1 MRPLQDLPV
10 TVDLPGVLGQEVTA
24 YVEGEAGWQVVADG
38 GPPRPVLALTD
49 RPLPGQPCVVV
60 VDGVPGHDV
69 TRAALLAG
77 ALDVIGWPMDRARL
91 ADAPLRAQTARTPE
105 GGARI
110 LRVGGA
116 SGGAG
121 TSTVSLA
128 LAGLLAWAGRRTLV
142 VGDDDL
148 LRLCGRAPWEG
159 PGAAEVGTLDP
170 ADAVREVA
178 ALARP
183 VAGVERLAVLGRG
196 GAGAASATTA
206 ARGWP
211 ADVIVWDVRSR
222 QDEAD
227 VLVGRPDAGLR
238 AVSGAPVP
246 VVVVGEGPLDAR
258 GVGGVLGRPPLVWLP
273 TSARVA
279 RAGLSGRVPSALP
292 GGWLRSLRVLAD
304 GVSRGCPQGGENGQP

>member
-24 YVEGEAGWQVVADG
+24 FVEGEAGWQVVADG

-49 RPLPGQPCVVV
+49 RPRPGQPCVVV
-60 VDGVPGHDV
+60 VDGTPGHDV

-77 ALDVIGWPMDRARL
+77 ALDVIGWPADRGRL
-91 ADAPLRAQTARTPE
+91 ADAPLRAQTARTPQ
-105 GGARI
+105 GGARV

-128 LAGLLAWAGRRTLV
+128 LAGLLAWAGLRTLV

-159 PGAAEVGTLDP
+159 PGAREVGALDP
-170 ADAVREVA
+170 ADARREVA

-183 VAGVERLAVLGRG
+183 VAGVEGLAVLGG
-196 GAGAASATTA
+196 PAGSASPGAGAARA
-206 ARGWP
+206 WP
-211 ADVIVWDVRSR
+211 ADVIVWDVRSGHG
-222 QDEAD
+222 EAD
-227 VLVGRPDAGLR
+227 VLVGRPDAGLL
-238 AVSGAPVP
+238 AVADAAVP

-258 GVGGVLGRPPLVWLP
+258 GVRGVLGRPPMVWLP
-273 TSARVA
+273 ASARVA
-279 RAGLSGRVPSALP
+279 RAGLAGRVPSALP
-292 GGWLRSLRVLAD
+292 GRWLHALQVLRD
-304 GVSRGCPQGGENGQP
+304 GVVRDCPQGGENLLP

>member
-49 RPLPGQPCVVV
+49 RPRPGQPCVVV

-77 ALDVIGWPMDRARL
+77 ALDVIGWPTDRDRL
-91 ADAPLRAQTARTPE
+91 ADAPLRAHTARPPE
-105 GGARI
+105 GGARV

-121 TSTVSLA
+121 TSTVCLA
-128 LAGLLAWAGRRTLV
+128 LGGLLAWTGRRTLV
-142 VGDDDL
+142 VGGDDL
-148 LRLCGRAPWEG
+148 LRLCGRAPWQG
-159 PGAAEVGTLDP
+159 PGAAEVGALDP
-170 ADAVREVA
+170 ADAAREVA

-183 VAGVERLAVLGRG
+183 VAGVERLAVLGG
-196 GAGAASATTA
+196 GGPDHRSGPAT
-206 ARGWP
+206 ARAWP
-211 ADVIVWDVRSR
+211 ADVIVWDVRSGHG
-222 QDEAD
+222 EAD

-238 AVSGAPVP
+238 AVTGAPVP

-258 GVGGVLGRPPLVWLP
+258 GVRRVLGRSPLVWLP
-273 TSARVA
+273 ASARVA
-279 RAGLSGRVPSALP
+279 RAGLAGRVPSALP
-292 GGWLRSLRVLAD
+292 GRWLRGLGQLLDAVA
-304 GVSRGCPQGGENGQP
+304 RGCPQGGENVLP